1 MFKDAGKIIRD
12 ARERQGIRLEK
23 VSSDLHIRIT
33 YLQAIE
39 NGRSEILPSPVQGRG
54 FVRMFAYYLKLDP
67 ESVLAVWDS
76 PLPNETP
83 PVESETAPEP
93 TANVSKRPGAIWKK
107 LRKKPDES
115 HIPVPSAEPTSP
127 AQSIYDQI
135 GAQLRERRE
144 MLGLTREDA
153 EAYTN
158 VRADYLERLE
168 EGKFNELESSVQ
180 ARGILNSYA
189 NFLNLDTET
198 VMIQFA
204 NALQLQSAA
213 RIFPAKNIKKTPQVR
228 KAGRLSRFFTPDL
241 FIGATV
247 ILAVFFLAIYSLITI
262 PAYREKEALKETEV
276 QAYVQ
281 LAQTGF
287 VSATVT
293 PPPPTAIPT
302 AEALNSGALIDEN
315 LPEPES
321 LVGVSDLDEAE
332 NVEPVLTDTPTL
344 APLDGAVQIL
354 IESNQRAF
362 LKVTTDGTVVFIGRS
377 EPART
382 YAFSGNQIIEVETGN
397 ASAFRI
403 QYNNRN
409 LGSLGGYGEVKKIA
423 FSEGFIQTSTPVLSP
438 TPTATIEPTGTA
450 PSSPST
456 PTATITPYIP

>member
-1 MFKDAGKIIRD
+1 MIRD

-23 VSSDLHIRIT
+23 VSSDLHIRVT

-54 FVRMFAYYLKLDP
+54 FVRMFAHYLKLDP
-67 ESVLAVWDS
+67 ESVLAIWDS

-83 PVESETAPEP
+83 STGSEDAPGSSP
-93 TANVSKRPGAIWKK
+93 NAPKRPGTIWKK

-115 HIPVPSAEPTSP
+115 QRPVPSAEPVSL

-135 GAQLRERRE
+135 GEQLRERRE
-144 MLGLTREDA
+144 LLGLTREDA

-168 EGKFNELESSVQ
+168 EGKFSELESSVQ

-189 NFLNLDTET
+189 NFLNLDTEA

-213 RIFPAKNIKKTPQVR
+213 RIFPTKNVKKTPQVR

-281 LAQTGF
+281 LAQTGI
-287 VSATVT
+287 VAATAT

-321 LVGVSDLDEAE
+321 FVGVSDLDGAE
-332 NVEPVLTDTPTL
+332 DVEPLLTDTPTL
-344 APLDGAVQIL
+344 APLDGAIQIL

-362 LKVTTDGTVVFIGRS
+362 LKVTSDGTVVFVGRT
-377 EPART
+377 EPAMT
-382 YAFSGNQIIEVETGN
+382 YSFSGNQVVEVETGN
-397 ASAFRI
+397 ASALRI

-409 LGSLGGYGEVKKIA
+409 LGSLGGYAEVKKIA
-423 FSEGFIQTSTPVLSP
+423 FSEGYIQTSTPALSP
-438 TPTATIEPTGTA
+438 TPTATIEPTATA
-450 PSSPST
+450 PSNAST